1 MTTLDS
7 NAALIVIDVQD
18 GFDQPVWGERNNPA
32 AEKNIARLL
41 DAWRRTGRP
50 IVHIKHDSRDPNS
63 PLHPGSPG
71 NAIKEMVRPLGDEP
85 LLRKSVNSAFIGTD
99 LEQRLHEAGVKTVV
113 LTGMTTN
120 HCVETTARMAA
131 NLDFQTYFVYDATA
145 TFDRTGPDGR
155 RYSADEV
162 GAMTLVNLQGE
173 FATIITTDAVLEA
186 VAAAGLTLP
195 TPG

>member
-1 MTTLDS
+1 MTILNST
-7 NAALIVIDVQD
+7 AALIIVDVQE
-18 GFDQPVWGERNNPA
+18 GFDDPVWGERNNPQ
-32 AEKNIARLL
+32 AETNIERLL
-41 DAWRRTGRP
+41 DVWRRTGRP
-50 IVHIKHDSRDPNS
+50 IFHVKHDSPNPHS
-63 PLHPGSPG
+63 PLHPSSPG
-71 NAIKEMVRPLGDEP
+71 NAIKALVRPLDDEP

-99 LEQRLHEAGVKTVV
+99 LEQRLHDVGVKTVI

-131 NLDFQTYFVYDATA
+131 NLGFETYFVYDATA

-173 FATIITTDAVLEA
+173 FATIVTTDSILEHVSA
-186 VAAAGLTLP
+186 RP
-195 TPG
+195 